1 MDITIENN
9 EIKIQTQRGIATL
22 PVVYSKEVK
31 KAIETIYQAGRD
43 KEALNINILAET
55 TSFLGVTE
63 ETN

>member
-43 KEALNINILAET
+43 KEALNINTLAET